1 MNEMQVFK
9 YNQKDI
15 TMKIDD
21 KGSPWWMA
29 SEICDIMNIENVG
42 NVLARLDEDEKD
54 DIHSTDDIGRQV
66 KRVFINESG
75 LYSLILGSKKPEAK
89 DFKKWVTSEV
99 LPSIRKTG
107 QYSVTPMSVEEHLM
121 LSSKASYEQ
130 SIKIKAIET
139 KVDTL
144 EIKTDERIKTIE
156 KRLVSE
162 KINQFPKDCA
172 RRDWITDKFFPGMSP
187 DRVSGWLQLINHP
200 IEAYRYTT
208 EQHTVATVP
217 TFRLEGLKE
226 AAEKLMQE
234 SNFIKETK
242 MNRIYNHYVF
252 GRFYIK
258 TTLNHQLMS

>member
-9 YNQKDI
+9 YNEKVF
-15 TMKIDD
+15 TTKLDD
-21 KGSPWWMA
+21 KKEPWFVA
-29 SEICDIMNIENVG
+29 SEICDVLELDNVSM
-42 NVLARLDEDEKD
+42 AIDRLDQDEKD
-54 DIHSTDDIGRQV
+54 LISIDTLGGTQKKICV
-66 KRVFINESG
+66 NESG
-75 LYSLILGSKKPEAK
+75 LYTLILGSRKMEAK
-89 DFKKWVTSEV
+89 AFRKWVTSEV

-107 QYSVTPMSVEEHLM
+107 QYSFTPMSIEEHLM

-144 EIKTDERIKTIE
+144 ETKTDARIKTIE
-156 KRLVSE
+156 SRLVFE

-217 TFRLEGLKE
+217 TFKVEGLHE
-226 AAEKLMQE
+226 AAEKLMKE
-234 SNFIKETK
+234 SDFIKETK
-242 MNRIYNHYVF
+242 MNKIYNHYIF
-252 GRFYIK
+252 GRFFVKNTIS
-258 TTLNHQLMS
+258 HQPMS